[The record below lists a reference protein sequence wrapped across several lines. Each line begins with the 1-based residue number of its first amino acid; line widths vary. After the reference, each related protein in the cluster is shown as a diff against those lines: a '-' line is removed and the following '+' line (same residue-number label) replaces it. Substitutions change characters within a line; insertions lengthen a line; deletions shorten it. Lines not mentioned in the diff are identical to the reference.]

1 MGCSASIS
9 GQLIWPRR
17 LAQRSTSCASAA
29 SLCCVAP
36 LVLVSFGVGSTWLA
50 TLTRLEPLR
59 PVFVVLTLGLLT
71 LAWTRLYRRPAVC
84 APGQACADAAVLRR
98 QRLIF
103 WLAAPLLFLLAFP
116 WYASLFY

>member
-1 MGCSASIS
+1 MDTKPT
-9 GQLIWPRR
+9 LW
-17 LAQRSTSCASAA
+17 ASALAAIGA

-36 LVLVSFGVGSTWLA
+36 LVLVSLGLGGAWLA

-59 PVFVVLTLGLLT
+59 PLFVVLTLGLLA
-71 LAWTRLYRRPAVC
+71 LAWHRLYRSAAVC
-84 APGQACADAAVLRR
+84 APGQACADVAVLRR

-103 WLAAPLLFLLAFP
+103 WWVAVPLLLLLAFP

>member
-1 MGCSASIS
+1 MDT
-9 GQLIWPRR
+9 QQTLW
-17 LAQRSTSCASAA
+17 ASALAAVGA

-36 LVLVSFGVGSTWLA
+36 LVLVTLGLGGAWLA

-59 PVFVVLTLGLLT
+59 PVFIVLTLGLLV
-71 LAWTRLYRRPAVC
+71 LAWSRLYRRPVAC
-84 APGQACADAAVLRR
+84 APGKACADSAVLRR

-103 WLAAPLLFLLAFP
+103 WLVAVPLLLLLAFP